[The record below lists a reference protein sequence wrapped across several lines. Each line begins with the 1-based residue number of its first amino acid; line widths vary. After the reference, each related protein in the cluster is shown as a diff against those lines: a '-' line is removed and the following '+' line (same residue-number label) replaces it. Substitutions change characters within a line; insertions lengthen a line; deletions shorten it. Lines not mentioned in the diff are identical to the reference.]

1 MFIGY
6 TMTKRINKTLRQF
19 FEEKPLTDWEK
30 DFIIGCVKFQNNSNY
45 SQVTSK
51 QWNKIME
58 LKKKYGEE
66 NACT

>member
-30 DFIIGCVKFQNNSNY
+30 DFIIGCVNASNKFLLYPNGT
-45 SQVTSK
+45 VVV
-51 QWNKIME
+51 M
-58 LKKKYGEE
+58 
-66 NACT
+66 

>member
-1 MFIGY
+1 
-6 TMTKRINKTLRQF
+6 MTKRINKTLRQF

-30 DFIIGCVKFQNNSNY
+30 DFIIGCIKFQNNSNY